1 MVSKNKILKF
11 RALQIQ
17 LKQLKEQ
24 EANLRREICDG
35 LLHRK
40 RVGTHTFKFDDIIVK
55 AVKKVTHSVDADKLS
70 AHWDN
75 MSVRERDCFKYKPS
89 FISSAY
95 SKLGDHTDVVD
106 DCITVKPAM
115 PTLEVKIPETE

>member
-1 MVSKNKILKF
+1 MVDKAKILEF

-17 LKQLKEQ
+17 LKKLKEQ
-24 EANLRREICDG
+24 ESNMRREICDG

-55 AVKKVTHSVDADKLS
+55 AVKKVTHSVDADKLQ
-70 AHWDN
+70 HYYEN
-75 MSVRERDCFKYKPS
+75 MSAQEKACFAYKPS
-89 FISSAY
+89 FVSSEY
-95 SKLGDHTDVVD
+95 KKLGEHSDVVD
-106 DCITVKPAM
+106 ECITVKPAM